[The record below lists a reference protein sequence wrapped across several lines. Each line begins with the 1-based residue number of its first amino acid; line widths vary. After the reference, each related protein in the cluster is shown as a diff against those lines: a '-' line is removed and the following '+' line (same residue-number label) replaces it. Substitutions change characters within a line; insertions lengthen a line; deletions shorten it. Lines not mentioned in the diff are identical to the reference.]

1 MSPKSVFN
9 ATVCL
14 LGFLILLVHTFNLF
28 IKKERRKDENA
39 LLIFFLFTM
48 FHFASYFTFVIV
60 KEHYTSDPFIMTV
73 YTIFYVMNNVEV
85 FLFYGYLSS
94 YTEVPVK
101 TRKVA
106 DIINISLFVTFV
118 ASDII
123 NIFSRVYFTSVDGIY
138 TRNSLMILSQGY
150 QFVMLALSFILV
162 IINKSL
168 NKREKAAFHIYCLL
182 PLVAIIVQNILAGYA
197 IAYVSLLLA
206 IEILFVF
213 LNVEKNIKLK
223 EEQEKLKDA
232 NVKIMVSQIQPHF
245 TYNTLSSISTLIPID
260 PEKAQKALDDFT
272 DYLRMN
278 FSTLTATKQVPFDDE
293 LKHIKT
299 YVNLEKLRFNERLN
313 VIYDIK
319 VTNFFVPPLS
329 IQPLVENAI
338 KHGILKKF
346 EGGTVTLKTYEDE
359 NSYIVEVIDDGV
371 GFDMEKVDF
380 NDNVHIGLNNVR
392 HRIITMSN
400 GDIKFESALNK
411 GTKVVVHLLK

>member
-14 LGFLILLVHTFNLF
+14 LGFLILLVHTFNIF

-232 NVKIMVSQIQPHF
+232 
-245 TYNTLSSISTLIPID
+245 
-260 PEKAQKALDDFT
+260 
-272 DYLRMN
+272 
-278 FSTLTATKQVPFDDE
+278 
-293 LKHIKT
+293 
-299 YVNLEKLRFNERLN
+299 
-313 VIYDIK
+313 
-319 VTNFFVPPLS
+319 
-329 IQPLVENAI
+329 
-338 KHGILKKF
+338 
-346 EGGTVTLKTYEDE
+346 
-359 NSYIVEVIDDGV
+359 
-371 GFDMEKVDF
+371 
-380 NDNVHIGLNNVR
+380 
-392 HRIITMSN
+392 
-400 GDIKFESALNK
+400 
-411 GTKVVVHLLK
+411 